1 MPSRRWNPPV
11 LSLLGLLLIAQ
22 AAWAQ
27 PPACTVRFEVIPRG
41 TVKEGLQGKLTLRS
55 AEGEREPLTL
65 EARVGAPASA
75 ALPCESTWEVT
86 ADFPETWAPRTTV
99 TSKADQ
105 VSRIALWPLGRIA
118 GAVKLADKTA
128 KLPKTISVTTI
139 APRSPKAPPDLPK
152 GKLDCPLKEGR
163 WECSLPAAAFD
174 LVLSLEGFIPQYRW
188 DFQVPVGK
196 TTDLGVMEWKRGASV
211 AGWVAVD
218 DGKLDVE
225 SSRARLTPLL
235 GPGGGEPR
243 IAEKIQSTAIE
254 VRVGKNGFFQ
264 FVGISPGN
272 YSLEVTQ
279 PGFASGQVHPIE
291 VWPQKESFLRE
302 PVVLK
307 RPIQLEIAISP
318 AADWLGDPWQVL
330 VFRASGTSA
339 SFDKTAYRGPA
350 DAQGMVTI
358 PGQAPGRF
366 SIDIEDKL
374 GNRIASREVQ
384 ISGPADA
391 YQAIEIDVLTVR
403 GTVKLGKEPLA
414 ATLWFGGRY
423 GSQRVK
429 MDSDPEGNFHG
440 ILPKDGWWRIDIDS
454 EEPRFNT
461 RTKVKVTADR
471 QKRAEVDIVLPATR
485 LFGKVLDDQGRA
497 VRDADISLSTDEEAL
512 RAETDSTGNFE
523 FRGLSEGLAQ
533 AAASLS
539 SGQGKW
545 TSDIVAVFVREGA
558 DVGPIEL
565 RLRKNKRLSGKVQS
579 SRGPVPGAGIV
590 VMPLPPAP
598 MYGDSS
604 RTELDGSFAA
614 QVPDGAGNVAVIVS
628 PPGYALKAFPVAVS
642 ESAPELMV
650 TQEGGS
656 LEVSLPPKSEEI
668 EKESFSLWVFQDGL
682 PIPPG
687 ELTRWSAGHGQDYMA
702 EGGRKVMIP
711 ELAPGHYRVCLA
723 ARAVQAQWWA
733 SGWTAPLAK
742 CTAGQL
748 AAGGTLRLD
757 LSGVD
762 RNLPAGTG
770 H

>member
-1 MPSRRWNPPV
+1 MPSRRWALPV
-11 LSLLGLLLIAQ
+11 PGVLGLLFIAQ
-22 AAWAQ
+22 VAWAQ
-27 PPACTVRFEVIPRG
+27 PPACTVRFELVPRG
-41 TVKEGLQGKLTLRS
+41 TLKEGLQGKLILRHNQG
-55 AEGEREPLTL
+55 EGEPLTL
-65 EARVGAPASA
+65 DARAGIPASA

-86 ADFPETWAPRTTV
+86 AAFPETWAPRATV
-99 TSKADQ
+99 TAKADL

-118 GAVKLADKTA
+118 GTVKLADKTA

-152 GKLDCPLKEGR
+152 GQLDCPLEEGR

-188 DFQVPVGK
+188 DFQIPAGK
-196 TTDLGVMEWKRGASV
+196 TADLGVMEWKRGASV
-211 AGWVAVD
+211 AGWVAVE
-218 DGKLDVE
+218 DGALDAE
-225 SSRARLTPLL
+225 SCRARLTPLL
-235 GPGGGEPR
+235 GPGGGAR
-243 IAEKIQSTAIE
+243 IAEKLQNTTVEA
-254 VRVGKNGFFQ
+254 RVGKNGFFQ
-264 FVGISPGN
+264 IVGVGPGN
-272 YSLEVTQ
+272 YSLEVVQ
-279 PGFASGQVHPIE
+279 PGFSPEKVNPIE

-302 PVVLK
+302 PVILK

-318 AADWLGDPWQVL
+318 ATDWLGSPWKAQ
-330 VFRASGTSA
+330 VFRDRDSGPSSEA
-339 SFDKTAYRGPA
+339 VYDGPTNT
-350 DAQGMVTI
+350 QGLVTI
-358 PGQAPGRF
+358 PGQAPGKF
-366 SIDIEDKL
+366 SIQVSDKL
-374 GNRIASREVQ
+374 GNRIAARDLR

-391 YQAIEIDVLTVR
+391 YQTIEIDVLTVH
-403 GTVKLGKEPLA
+403 GTLKMGEEPVA

-440 ILPKDGWWRIDIDS
+440 ILPKDGWWRIDIDA
-454 EEPRFNT
+454 EEPRLNS

-471 QKRAEVDIVLPATR
+471 QKRAEVDIVLPATH
-485 LFGKVLDDQGRA
+485 LFGRVLDDQGRP
-497 VRDADISLSTDEEAL
+497 VRAADVSLNTDEEAL
-512 RAETDSTGNFE
+512 RAETDSAGNFE
-523 FRGLSEGLAQ
+523 FRGLSEGLVQ

-545 TSDIVAVFVREGA
+545 TSDLVAVFVREGV

-579 SRGPVPGAGIV
+579 SRGPVPGAGV
-590 VMPLPPAP
+590 VVLPLPPAP

-614 QVPDGAGNVAVIVS
+614 QVPDGTGSVAVIVS

-642 ESAPELMV
+642 ESAPDLMV
-650 TQEGGS
+650 MREGGS
-656 LEVSLPPKSEEI
+656 LEVALPPKSEDV

-682 PIPPG
+682 PIPHG
-687 ELTRWSAGHGQDYMA
+687 ELSRWSAGHGQDFMA
-702 EGGRKVMIP
+702 EGGKTVVIP

-742 CTAGQL
+742 CAAGQL
-748 AAGGTLRLD
+748 AAGGTLRID
-757 LSGVD
+757 F
-762 RNLPAGTG
+762 
-770 H
+770 